1 MEHYYKACREVVRVA
16 QSMFEQGL
24 VVGTWGNVSVCL
36 PGRKEIVITP
46 SGMDYARLTPE
57 DMVVVDMEGAKIH
70 GKWKPSVETPLHLF
84 IYLAR
89 PDVWGIV
96 HVHSTAASSF
106 AVARIAIPA
115 VLEETAQLIGGEIE
129 VAEYQP
135 PGTRRLARAAV
146 KALGG
151 RNAVLLANHG
161 LVGVG
166 SDADKALKAC
176 LVAEKTAQ
184 VVINAKILGRINRL
198 SPEEIRVLAE
208 GFKHYGQQE
217 PSEGR

>member
-36 PGRKEIVITP
+36 PGRQEVVITP
-46 SGMDYARLTPE
+46 SGMDYPKLTPE
-57 DMVVVDMEGAKIH
+57 DMVVVDMEGGRTH
-70 GKWKPSVETPLHLF
+70 GRWKPSVELPLHLA
-84 IYLAR
+84 IYQAR
-89 PDVWGIV
+89 SDVWGIV

-106 AVARIAIPA
+106 AVARIPIPV

-135 PGTRRLARAAV
+135 AGTRRLARVAV
-146 KALGG
+146 KALGEK
-151 RNAVLLANHG
+151 NAVLLANHG

-166 SDADKALKAC
+166 GDADKALKAC

-184 VVINAKILGRINRL
+184 VVINAKILGQANSL
-198 SPEEIRVLAE
+198 SPEEIKVLVE
-208 GFKHYGQQE
+208 GFKHYGQQK
-217 PSEGR
+217 STEGR